1 MKSLRPSKNRMKFM
15 RLAEKR
21 VNKVS
26 KQLLLIGNLSN
37 KTNYAYS
44 ADEVD
49 QMFTYIEECV
59 AAARNRFQADTSGPE
74 KTFTLG
80 KP

>member
-1 MKSLRPSKNRMKFM
+1 M

-21 VNKVS
+21 VNKVA

-44 ADEVD
+44 AEEVD
-49 QMFTYIEECV
+49 RIFMYIEECV
-59 AAARNRFQADTSGPE
+59 TVARNRFQANTSGTE
-74 KTFTLG
+74 TVFKLK
-80 KP
+80 KPQA

>member
-1 MKSLRPSKNRMKFM
+1 MRLSKNRTKFM

-21 VNKVS
+21 VNKVA

-44 ADEVD
+44 VEEVD
-49 QMFTYIEECV
+49 QMFEYIKECT
-59 AAARNRFQADTSGPE
+59 ATARKRFQANTSSP
-74 KTFTLG
+74 KTVFTLNQ
-80 KP
+80 PRV

>member
-1 MKSLRPSKNRMKFM
+1 M

-21 VNKVS
+21 VNKVA

-44 ADEVD
+44 N
-49 QMFTYIEECV
+49 FT
-59 AAARNRFQADTSGPE
+59 
-74 KTFTLG
+74 
-80 KP
+80 